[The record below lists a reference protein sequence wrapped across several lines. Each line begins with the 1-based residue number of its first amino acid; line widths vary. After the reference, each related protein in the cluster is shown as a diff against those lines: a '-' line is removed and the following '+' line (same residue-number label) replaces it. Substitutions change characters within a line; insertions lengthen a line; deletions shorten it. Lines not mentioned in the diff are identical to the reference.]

1 MSNSVIVLSAFIGF
15 LAFGYL
21 SLLRIMLKNT
31 SLSKTSVMVLITGF
45 RQQSLANLGSSA
57 FFVSLPATSLLLFWG
72 WGPALLWLVVFHLF
86 AESLFQIHYSDSS
99 NQHAIA
105 DHLLRANNRTDA
117 ALEQG
122 LIQAFF
128 LLLMS
133 AVTALLAR
141 LIDTQSGLLFAL
153 LFLLPARHLLRSNSS
168 ALSAPL
174 KIVGCALLIALGIT
188 FSDKLG
194 FSIYGNW
201 APLGDAVD
209 WLRFNNPTVIA
220 AVLIIA
226 TFQLDSNDGF
236 KKDISSFAGAV
247 IALLILSS
255 LVRLL
260 WLNPTLDAPL
270 NIASTEQLP
279 NFVSMSLFI
288 FAGLA
293 TLLIRLLNDE
303 QNQTSGTDQTQDVSR
318 FIRLQN
324 DSLVHLIFMLILV
337 LSLAAA
343 LGIGAWKTHYL
354 NWDGAQNLL
363 DHLNLAIS
371 STVSLINSGA
381 RAGTLSH
388 TILLASLCL
397 TGFSFMLM
405 CSSQLSL
412 EDAEKETLLS
422 VLVRSKSPQACLI
435 FLLSAYFIGNGVHLN
450 TWLIIGLLA
459 WLLVTH
465 LSIGLAVQS
474 QQREA
479 SQNNPASVSKAL
491 AIFCIA
497 LAVLG
502 ALQVIWLCVDWAIAG
517 LWHYCVISGFILL
530 IAGRFWLRE
539 LRSLTQSLSQGTGKN
554 LF

>member
-1 MSNSVIVLSAFIGF
+1 MSNSLIILSAFVGF

-31 SLSKTSVMVLITGF
+31 SLSQAGIRVLITDF

-72 WGPALLWLVVFHLF
+72 WGPALLWLLIFHLF
-86 AESLFQIHYSDSS
+86 AESLFQIQYSDGR
-99 NQHAIA
+99 NQHEIA
-105 DHLLRANNRTDA
+105 DHLLRANNQFDA
-117 ALEQG
+117 TLEQG

-133 AVTALLAR
+133 SVTALLAS

-153 LFLLPARHLLRSNSS
+153 LFLLPARHLLRSSS
-168 ALSAPL
+168 PALSGPL
-174 KIVGCALLIALGIT
+174 KIIGCALLIALGIT

-201 APLGDAVD
+201 APLGDSFD

-226 TFQLDSNDGF
+226 TFQLDNNEGF

-247 IALLILSS
+247 IALLIISA

-260 WLNPTLDAPL
+260 WLNPSLDAPL
-270 NIASTEQLP
+270 NLANAEQLP
-279 NFVSMSLFI
+279 SFIGVSLFI

-293 TLLIRLLNDE
+293 ALLIRLLNDE
-303 QNQTSGTDQTQDVSR
+303 QNQATQSQAYDVSR

-324 DSLVHLIFMLILV
+324 DSLVQLIFMLVLV

-343 LGIGAWKTHYL
+343 LGIGAWKTHYI
-354 NWDGAQNLL
+354 NWDASLNLL

-371 STVSLINSGA
+371 STVSLIHSGA
-381 RAGTLSH
+381 RSGTLSH

-422 VLVRSKSPQACLI
+422 VLVRSKAPQAILI
-435 FLLSAYFIGNGVHLN
+435 FLLSAYFIGNGVRLN
-450 TWLIIGLLA
+450 TWLIIGMLA
-459 WLLVTH
+459 WVLVTH
-465 LSIGLAVQS
+465 LSIGLATQS
-474 QQREA
+474 V
-479 SQNNPASVSKAL
+479 PDKAPNSTNIVNRPL
-491 AIFCIA
+491 AMFCIS
-497 LAVLG
+497 LVIIG
-502 ALQVIWLCVDWAIAG
+502 SLQTIWLCIAWAIDG
-517 LWHYCVISGFILL
+517 VWLYCAISALL
-530 IAGRFWLRE
+530 LMIAGRFWLS
-539 LRSLTQSLSQGTGKN
+539 SLISLSQSLKQGTSKN